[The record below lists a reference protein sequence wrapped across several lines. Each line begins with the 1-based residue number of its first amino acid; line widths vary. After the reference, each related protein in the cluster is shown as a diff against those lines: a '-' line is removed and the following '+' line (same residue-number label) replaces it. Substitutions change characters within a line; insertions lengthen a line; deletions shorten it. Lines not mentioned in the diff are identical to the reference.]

1 MSLLHERGSN
11 SVGKLRFG
19 TSGYSYKDWEGVLYP
34 AGTPP
39 SEYLSMYAREFDMAE
54 LNFSYYKMPDASLSR
69 RMASCTGSNFLF
81 SVKGHKTL
89 THEGSAATV
98 NREVAAFL
106 RGIEPITDAGKLGM
120 VLLQFPFGFHYTAS
134 NRTYVHTLCGL
145 LTQVPVAIEFRNR
158 EWQRTAVYDG
168 LRDRTITLVNVDEPA
183 LPGLPEPTSLVTAAA
198 GYVRFHG
205 RNREN
210 WWKGDNVTRYDYSY
224 SDAELQE
231 WVPRIQ
237 AMALQAAVIMVVFNN
252 HSKGQAVQNV
262 RRLKEIIATAAK
274 GQKGAHASC

>member
-1 MSLLHERGSN
+1 MLLRKTGGNCSMSR
-11 SVGKLRFG
+11 LRFG

-34 AGTPP
+34 AGAPQ
-39 SEYLSMYAREFDMAE
+39 SEYLSMYAQEFDMTE
-54 LNFSYYKMPDASLSR
+54 LNFSYYKMPDAALSR
-69 RMASCTGSNFLF
+69 RMAACTGNDFLF
-81 SVKGHKTL
+81 SVKGHRTL
-89 THEGSAATV
+89 THEGTVVAV

-120 VLLQFPFGFHYTAS
+120 VLLQFPFGFHYTAP

-145 LTQVPVAIEFRNR
+145 LTQVPLAIEFRNR
-158 EWQRTAVYDG
+158 EWQRTSVYDG
-168 LRDRTITLVNVDEPA
+168 LRERDITLVNVDEPP

-210 WWKGDNVTRYDYSY
+210 WWKGDNVTRYDYCY
-224 SDAELQE
+224 NDAELQE

-237 AMALQAAVIMVVFNN
+237 TMALQAAVIMVVFNN

-262 RRLKEIIATAAK
+262 RRLKEIMFLAVK
-274 GQKGAHASC
+274 GQK